1 MDSRSALLI
10 LKGLVLTAL
19 LGVWLDVDM
28 PIWLG
33 EKEGFSEQTNSQNS
47 APNSAP
53 NSAGESGEA
62 GGIDVPEVGDQAAS
76 ATKATKSLIDE
87 LLYLPKLDRE
97 RLTKGQL
104 ARYLDMLDRRKIQVE
119 AKISSLKAEHKR
131 LAGLERDVAE
141 KIDKLQE
148 ELKFF
153 QQTVQ
158 KEKSFGEERL
168 AKLVAFYQKVP
179 PKKSAPVFESLDK
192 DLVVSL
198 FNGLPQKQV
207 TKILALMN
215 PQKSVEITEY
225 YGRVKSAKEYL
236 LLKEIN
242 KELQDSFKKCSEL
255 TPSP

>member
-1 MDSRSALLI
+1 MDSRIIILIGKGVVLAALLAAWHDI
-10 LKGLVLTAL
+10 
-19 LGVWLDVDM
+19 DM

-33 EKEGFSEQTNSQNS
+33 ERPAFSEEKE
-47 APNSAP
+47 A
-53 NSAGESGEA
+53 SAGDEIE
-62 GGIDVPEVGDQAAS
+62 VPEVGAEEGQKPDQPA
-76 ATKATKSLIDE
+76 KSLIDE
-87 LLYLPKLDRE
+87 LLYLPKLDRKA
-97 RLTKGQL
+97 LTKDQL
-104 ARYLDMLDRRKIQVE
+104 ARYLDMLDRKKLQVE
-119 AKISSLKAEHKR
+119 TKITALKAEHKR
-131 LAGLERDVAE
+131 LKGLEQDVAGR
-141 KIDKLQE
+141 IDKLQE

-158 KEKSFGEERL
+158 KEKSFAEERL
-168 AKLVAFYQKVP
+168 TKLIAFYQKVP

-215 PQKSVEITEY
+215 PEKSVEITEY

-242 KELQDSFKKCSEL
+242 KELSDTFKKCREV
-255 TPSP
+255 TPKL

>member
-1 MDSRSALLI
+1 MDSRRIILI
-10 LKGLVLTAL
+10 LKGLALTAL
-19 LGVWLDVDM
+19 LGVWLEVDM

-33 EKEGFSEQTNSQNS
+33 EKEGFSEQPSSAADASASAETN
-47 APNSAP
+47 A
-53 NSAGESGEA
+53 EA
-62 GGIDVPEVGDQAAS
+62 GGIDVPEVGDEAAESS
-76 ATKATKSLIDE
+76 AKKPTKSLIDE

-131 LAGLERDVAE
+131 LAGLERDVAG

-255 TPSP
+255 SPSP

>member
-1 MDSRSALLI
+1 MDSRVALLAIKGVI
-10 LKGLVLTAL
+10 LVVLAVQF
-19 LGVWLDVDM
+19 GVVDM

-33 EKEGFSEQTNSQNS
+33 ERLALS
-47 APNSAP
+47 AKPESTGDKP
-53 NSAGESGEA
+53 GEIE
-62 GGIDVPEVGDQAAS
+62 VPELDGDDQGPAS
-76 ATKATKSLIDE
+76 PASGKRSLIDD
-87 LLYLPKLDRE
+87 LLYLPKIDRDS
-97 RLTKGQL
+97 LTKNQL
-104 ARYLDMLDRRKIQVE
+104 AKYLDMLDRKKLLVETKIQ
-119 AKISSLKAEHKR
+119 SLKTEHAR
-131 LAGLERDVAE
+131 LKAMEGQVEV

-158 KEKSFGEERL
+158 KEKEFSEERL
-168 AKLVAFYQKVP
+168 SKLISFYKKVP

-225 YGRVKSAKEYL
+225 YGRVKSAKEYM

-242 KELQDSFKKCSEL
+242 KELAESFKKCSEVTKPAAL
-255 TPSP
+255 

>member
-1 MDSRSALLI
+1 MDSRIALLI
-10 LKGLVLTAL
+10 LKGVVLAVL
-19 LGVWLDVDM
+19 LAVWHDIDM

-33 EKEGFSEQTNSQNS
+33 EKVAFSEQPDPEQSI
-47 APNSAP
+47 
-53 NSAGESGEA
+53 EL
-62 GGIDVPEVGDQAAS
+62 PEVGDEAKSSGPAKTQE
-76 ATKATKSLIDE
+76 KSLIDE
-87 LLYLPKLDRE
+87 LLYLPKLDRKA
-97 RLTKGQL
+97 LTKGQL
-104 ARYLDMLDRRKIQVE
+104 ARYLDMLDRRKLQVE
-119 AKISSLKAEHKR
+119 AKIGSLKAEHKR
-131 LAGLERDVAE
+131 LKGLQQDVDV

-158 KEKSFGEERL
+158 KEKTFSEERL
-168 AKLVAFYQKVP
+168 TKLIAFYQKVP

-198 FNGLPQKQV
+198 FNGLPKKQV

-215 PQKSVEITEY
+215 PAKSVEITEY

-242 KELQDSFKKCSEL
+242 KELAASFKNCSPGSVNL
-255 TPSP
+255 